1 MNFPLILKWTI
12 TDKCNF
18 NCKHCYK
25 NHRTKEMSKKDIDLI
40 INELKN
46 NKIACIA
53 LTGGEPL
60 LSKHFP
66 YIVRKPKESNIV
78 TEVATNG
85 YFITKDIIN
94 LFKENGIKKIQ
105 ISLEGPNAKINDFIR
120 GKGTFDVVVN
130 NIKRLVSENIKVVI
144 ANTLNHYN
152 CIFLDE
158 MVELANCLKVF
169 ALRFEIYIPVRDD
182 KYKLNLTLNDLKYIR
197 KNFVRYKEYKNII
210 LPIFHDK
217 NNCGAGKYMAMLNS
231 DNTIS
236 PCDLLSDKVRS
247 SKSINSKCS
256 FKNIWLNDIILKEW
270 RNNNYIGCFLI
281 DNIDK

>member
-1 MNFPLILKWTI
+1 
-12 TDKCNF
+12 
-18 NCKHCYK
+18 
-25 NHRTKEMSKKDIDLI
+25 
-40 INELKN
+40 
-46 NKIACIA
+46 
-53 LTGGEPL
+53 
-60 LSKHFP
+60 
-66 YIVRKPKESNIV
+66 
-78 TEVATNG
+78 
-85 YFITKDIIN
+85 
-94 LFKENGIKKIQ
+94 
-105 ISLEGPNAKINDFIR
+105 
-120 GKGTFDVVVN
+120 
-130 NIKRLVSENIKVVI
+130 
-144 ANTLNHYN
+144 
-152 CIFLDE
+152 

-247 SKSINSKCS
+247 SKSINSKYS